1 MSQNPSFLLYYIYC
15 AWNILCGRYD
25 TIKLSFMIAGHTKFL
40 PDWCFGLLKQKLRR
54 CRVDCLDDLVEVVES
69 SADVNFAQLVG
80 AQSGETLVQMY
91 DWASHF
97 QPYFRTLHGIKK
109 HHHFLFSK
117 SAPHI
122 VRIQQY
128 MYSDTTKAEYPLLSD
143 TTWIP
148 SIDKLPQI
156 ITPTGLSAERQLY
169 LYQKIREFNLP
180 RRDT

>member
-1 MSQNPSFLLYYIYC
+1 
-15 AWNILCGRYD
+15 
-25 TIKLSFMIAGHTKFL
+25 MIAGHTKFS

-54 CRVDCLDDLVEVVES
+54 YRVDCLDDLVDVVES

-128 MYSDTTKAEYPLLSD
+128 SDTTETEYPLLSD

-169 LYQKIREFNLP
+169 LYQKIREFCREEIRDIVFP
-180 RRDT
+180 RPSSLSTPPNSPVPSQSQSPLTITVSA